1 MTRLTDGKTVV
12 EITMN
17 EWTGD
22 GYTPDW
28 SHDFF
33 EVGGL
38 EYDEATNTYKVED
51 VEYCIEQAR
60 DWQNA
65 VGDFR
70 EYEDDVDTS
79 DRNVDVAYV

>member
-1 MTRLTDGKTVV
+1 MTRLTDGKITA

-17 EWTGD
+17 TWHGN

-33 EVGGL
+33 AVGGM
-38 EYDEATNTYKVED
+38 EYDEETDAYKVED
-51 VEYCIEQAR
+51 VEYCIEQAH

-65 VGDFR
+65 IGDFL
-70 EYEDDVDTS
+70 EEDDVDTS
-79 DRNVDVAYV
+79 DRNVEVYYV

>member
-1 MTRLTDGKTVV
+1 MTRLTDGKITV

-17 EWTGD
+17 EWTGN

-33 EVGGL
+33 AVGGL
-38 EYDEATNTYKVED
+38 KYDDESDAYKVED
-51 VEYCIEQAR
+51 VEYCIDQAR

-65 VGDFR
+65 VGDYL
-70 EYEDDVDTS
+70 EYDDVDTS
-79 DRNVDVAYV
+79 DRNVDVEYV